1 MDGSIW
7 LDKNIPEMRVV
18 ARASAAAQRGQEA
31 DRPSWCKGPSP
42 SAQKLSGERLEEE
55 VEMSGKQR

>member
-1 MDGSIW
+1 MDGGIW

-18 ARASAAAQRGQEA
+18 ARARAAAQRGQEA

-42 SAQKLSGERLEEE
+42 SQKLGGERLEEE